1 MQADTT
7 TTSALEDL
15 LLHREIE
22 GFLHLEADLLDERRF
37 AEWLELCADDIRY
50 WMPLVWNVPFSKSD
64 QEFSREKQDSAWIDE
79 DKTTLTQR
87 VKQLAT
93 GLHWAEE
100 PRSRVSHL
108 VTNVRIVEVEPDIKT
123 VRKVVVR
130 SRFLVYRNRLQDEV
144 DIYVAKRQD
153 TLRREGGGWK
163 IARREIYIDQNVLLA
178 KNLTTFF

>member
-7 TTSALEDL
+7 RALDQL

-22 GFLHLEADLLDERRF
+22 DFLHTEADLLDERRF
-37 AEWLELCADDIRY
+37 KEWLELCSDDIRY
-50 WMPLVWNVPFSKSD
+50 WMPLVWNVPFSKAD
-64 QEFSREKQDSAWIDE
+64 QEFSVEKQDSAWIDE
-79 DKTTLTQR
+79 DKVTLTQR

-108 VTNVRIVEVEPDIKT
+108 VTNVRIVEVRPDL
-123 VRKVVVR
+123 RAPQEVVVR
-130 SRFLVYRNRLQDEV
+130 CRFLVYRNRLQDEV
-144 DIYVAKRQD
+144 DIYVGKRQD
-153 TLRREGGGWK
+153 TLRREGDGWK
-163 IARREIYIDQNVLLA
+163 ICRREIYIDQNVLLA

>member
-1 MQADTT
+1 MQAETT
-7 TTSALEDL
+7 AQLDEL

-22 GFLHLEADLLDERRF
+22 DFLHTEADLLDQRRF
-37 AEWLELCADDIRY
+37 KEWLELCADDIRY
-50 WMPLVWNVPFSKSD
+50 WMPLVWNVPFAKPE
-64 QEFSREKQDSAWIDE
+64 QEFSVERQDCAWIDE
-79 DKTTLTQR
+79 DKVTLTQR

-108 VTNVRIVEVEPDIKT
+108 VTNVRLVEVRPDARAPKE
-123 VRKVVVR
+123 VVVR

-144 DIYVAKRQD
+144 DIYVGKRQD
-153 TLRREGGGWK
+153 TLRREADGWK
-163 IARREIYIDQNVLLA
+163 ICRREIYIDQNVLLA